1 MADSAAPVTPEVA
14 QGVTVAEPENAAAA
28 SWRPVFAY
36 GAFGLPLAFAA
47 LPIYVHV
54 PRLYV
59 EGFGLSLAM
68 VGAVLLAV
76 RILDALT
83 DPLIGW
89 ASDRLAN
96 RKLAIALSLPVLG
109 AGMFGLLSP
118 PAGVGALW
126 MAAMV
131 FFVTLGFSVAT
142 INYGAWGAEAA
153 RTSDG
158 RTRLVATREGFAL
171 LGVLLAASL
180 PGVLAPN
187 DEVAGLGRLAW
198 VFLPLLCIGAL
209 VTLGATPRPQVRRH
223 SMQRVLPSLWA
234 ALVHRPFL
242 LLLAVFCANGIAAA
256 IPASTVLFFVAD
268 VLQAPA
274 LSGLFLVLYFVAG
287 AASLPLW
294 VRLSRRIGKV
304 RAWFVSMLLAI
315 ASFIWAYSLG
325 AGDTFAFALI
335 CLASGAALGADLAL
349 PPAMLADLLARDT
362 SPSDARAGAWFGW
375 WNFVTKANLALAA
388 GVALPLLGMLGYV
401 SGGTDAGAL
410 QALSAVYALVPV
422 ALKLLA
428 ATLLWALRHK
438 LDFEGELK

>member
-1 MADSAAPVTPEVA
+1 MAEPAATVASAADAGAADE
-14 QGVTVAEPENAAAA
+14 AESAAAA
-28 SWRPVFAY
+28 TWRPVFAY

-59 EGFGLSLAM
+59 EGFGLSLAA

-118 PAGVGALW
+118 PAGAGAAW
-126 MAAMV
+126 MAAMI

-153 RTSDG
+153 HTANG
-158 RTRLVATREGFAL
+158 RTRLVASREGFAL
-171 LGVLLAASL
+171 LGVVLAASL
-180 PGVLAPN
+180 PTVLAPG
-187 DEVAGLGRLAW
+187 DEVAGLARLTW
-198 VFLPLLCIGAL
+198 IFLPLLCVGAL
-209 VTLGATPRPQVRRH
+209 VTLAATPRPQARRH

-268 VLQAPA
+268 VLQASG

-294 VRLSRRIGKV
+294 VRLSRCVGKV
-304 RAWFVSMLLAI
+304 RAWFGSMLLAI
-315 ASFIWAYSLG
+315 ASFIWAYFLG

-335 CLASGAALGADLAL
+335 CVASGAALGADLAL

-388 GVALPLLGMLGYV
+388 GLALPLLGMLGYV
-401 SGGTDAGAL
+401 SGGTDPDGL
-410 QALSAVYALVPV
+410 QALSAVYALAPV

-428 ATLLWALRHK
+428 ATLLWSLRYK
-438 LDFEGELK
+438 LDFEGGLK